1 MNNTPELTEIEVGV
15 VGLGLMGTSI
25 IVSLLMAGHPV
36 KAIAPIACTPPT
48 LKIFVTPTNDAV
60 YTIAGFNDP
69 SLPGGEHKIISLH
82 PASVAGIPSIN
93 IVENNGAVPPGI

>member
-36 KAIAPIACTPPT
+36 KAIVCN
-48 LKIFVTPTNDAV
+48 V
-60 YTIAGFNDP
+60 
-69 SLPGGEHKIISLH
+69 
-82 PASVAGIPSIN
+82 
-93 IVENNGAVPPGI
+93 